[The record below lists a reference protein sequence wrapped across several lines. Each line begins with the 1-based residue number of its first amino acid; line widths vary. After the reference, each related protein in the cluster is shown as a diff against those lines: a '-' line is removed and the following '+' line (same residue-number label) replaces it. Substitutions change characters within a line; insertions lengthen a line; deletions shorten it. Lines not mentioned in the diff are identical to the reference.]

1 MKWLDRW
8 FYNKVR
14 WCWQRA
20 DIQHPDLK
28 IKNDML
34 DEVLEKMVGSTKTSN
49 RHYPQVMV
57 EEHDITDG
65 LRIDI
70 KKLTG
75 GWVVSFRMENPA
87 DKLGNYVEPRKSSH
101 IIRDD
106 LNFSDELCKLIT
118 LEQLRN

>member
-1 MKWLDRW
+1 MKWFDRW

-20 DIQHPDLK
+20 DVQHPDWK
-28 IKNDML
+28 IENDAL
-34 DEVLEKMVGSTKTSN
+34 DEVLEKMTGVTKSSKHQYQIT
-49 RHYPQVMV
+49 V
-57 EEHDITDG
+57 EERDITDDG

-75 GWVVSFRMENPA
+75 GWVVTFRTDNPA
-87 DKLGNYVEPRKSSH
+87 DKLGNYVEPTKNSY

-106 LNFSDELCKLIT
+106 LNFSDELCKLLT